1 MHGSTHRFD
10 QTNSYTIAAALSFA
24 AVLLSVATPLSA
36 ETRYVTDILR
46 LELTTEPGNG
56 SEALQF
62 LTSGAELE
70 ILESQR
76 YYARVQTTDG
86 QTGWVKSGYLTDEK
100 PAQARLQELERQRDA
115 LATQVGSLQSNLS
128 AQADAL
134 SEAQTGLQAAQAT
147 SARSKAELA
156 ALREQHDAL
165 SLRAE
170 RLRYSVPLSWLLGI
184 TLATL
189 VGGFIAGLAWLD
201 WRHRMRHGGFRI

>member
-1 MHGSTHRFD
+1 MHGSTQRFD
-10 QTNSYTIAAALSFA
+10 QSSRFIIAAAAGIA
-24 AVLLSVATPLSA
+24 AVLLAVATPASA

-62 LTSGAELE
+62 LLSGAELE
-70 ILESQR
+70 VLESQR
-76 YYARVQTTDG
+76 YYARVQTLDG

-147 SARSKAELA
+147 SARSRAELA

-170 RLRYSVPLSWLLGI
+170 RFRYSVPLSWLLAI

-189 VGGFIAGLAWLD
+189 IGGFVAGLAWLD